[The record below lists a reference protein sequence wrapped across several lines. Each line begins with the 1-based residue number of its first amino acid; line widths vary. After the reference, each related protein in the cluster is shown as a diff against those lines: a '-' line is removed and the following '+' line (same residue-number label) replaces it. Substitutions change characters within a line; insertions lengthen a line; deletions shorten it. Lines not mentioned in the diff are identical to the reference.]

1 MSQLPDDAWQTYKR
15 LLSYVKPHAL
25 ILFASVIGYAIYAAT
40 QAGAAQ
46 LAGYLGETVVNPEP
60 HRVVIVS
67 IAPFF
72 IALAQGLGQF
82 MGSYSMTWVAQEI
95 VYRLRN
101 DVFGHVLRLPQAE
114 YNNNASGRI
123 MSKIIF
129 DAQQITS
136 AGTDALIVMLR
147 EGLTVIGL
155 LTFLLYQNWKLTLIL
170 LIAAP
175 LVGLVVNLTSKRFRH
190 ISRRIQGSMGNIT
203 QFLGEAIEGNQAVKI
218 FGGQKL
224 EADRFHSVSRRF
236 ARQNTKL
243 NASKIGSTVIVQL
256 FVSVAIG
263 AVTYLYITMMGE
275 ALTVGGFLSYIAAA
289 GMIQKPLKQLCDV
302 NVKIQRGV
310 TGAASLF
317 ELMDRPEERDEGD
330 QDLPRTDGNIEFRD
344 VTFGYDPAQ
353 PVLRNLSLKVN
364 SGETVALIG
373 RSGAGKSTISAMLPR
388 FFDPDQGQVLLDG
401 VPLPDYK
408 LAHLRRQIAMVSQKV
423 VLFNDTVRHN
433 IAYGEMRDADDAQ
446 VEQAA
451 RNAYAWDFIQGLE
464 HGLDTEVG
472 QDGAQ
477 LSGGQRQ
484 RIAIARA
491 LLKDAPILILDEATS
506 ALDTESEHHIQQA
519 LERLMEGRTTL
530 VIAHRL
536 STIEK
541 ADRILVLDQGQLI
554 EQGTHSELLEKNG
567 LYTQLYKMDFA
578 DNGHG

>member
-1 MSQLPDDAWQTYKR
+1 
-15 LLSYVKPHAL
+15 
-25 ILFASVIGYAIYAAT
+25 
-40 QAGAAQ
+40 
-46 LAGYLGETVVNPEP
+46 
-60 HRVVIVS
+60 
-67 IAPFF
+67 
-72 IALAQGLGQF
+72 
-82 MGSYSMTWVAQEI
+82 
-95 VYRLRN
+95 
-101 DVFGHVLRLPQAE
+101 
-114 YNNNASGRI
+114 
-123 MSKIIF
+123 
-129 DAQQITS
+129 
-136 AGTDALIVMLR
+136 
-147 EGLTVIGL
+147 
-155 LTFLLYQNWKLTLIL
+155 
-170 LIAAP
+170 
-175 LVGLVVNLTSKRFRH
+175 
-190 ISRRIQGSMGNIT
+190 
-203 QFLGEAIEGNQAVKI
+203 
-218 FGGQKL
+218 
-224 EADRFHSVSRRF
+224 
-236 ARQNTKL
+236 
-243 NASKIGSTVIVQL
+243 
-256 FVSVAIG
+256 
-263 AVTYLYITMMGE
+263 
-275 ALTVGGFLSYIAAA
+275 
-289 GMIQKPLKQLCDV
+289 MIQKPLKQLTDV

>member
-236 ARQNTKL
+236 SRQNTKL

-289 GMIQKPLKQLCDV
+289 GMIQKPLKQLTDV